1 MEEGEESAKFV
12 ERLQYV
18 LAFLSENGFDK
29 AASAVYEALE
39 TSKAG
44 PEGDGPAGAADEPGE
59 AVAEVQAGPEYGPHE
74 VDHAQEY
81 RSISAD
87 PVLQGR

>member
-12 ERLQYV
+12 ERLHYV
-18 LAFLSENGFDK
+18 LAFLSDNGFDK

-39 TSKAG
+39 TSKAA
-44 PEGDGPAGAADEPGE
+44 PEGGGPVGADEPGE
-59 AVAEVQAGPEYGPHE
+59 AGAEVQAGPEYGPDE
-74 VDHAQEY
+74 LDPAQEY

>member
-1 MEEGEESAKFV
+1 MLAH
-12 ERLQYV
+12 V

-44 PEGDGPAGAADEPGE
+44 PEGDGPVAAADEPGE
-59 AVAEVQAGPEYGPHE
+59 AGAEVQAGPEYGPDE

-81 RSISAD
+81 RSVSAD